1 MASYRHRTGVRTVLA
16 SVFTMMLVVV
26 SGTALR
32 LGEPGPGTQS
42 QESGTLANAV
52 TVIAVSRTDQF
63 AGAVGEASTLFV
75 GSLNGTVAKMD
86 ATTGHILGS
95 VRLPDGNSAAHL
107 TYYNGSLYVGTEWL
121 IRARDQPPF
130 HIYRIDPSTMKI
142 AAQIPMESHFANG
155 FVLAFNG
162 FLWAGDGHCTLYKID
177 PNRMLVLG
185 TIPEVAED
193 EMAFDGTHYWA
204 ECMST
209 VNVLIPG
216 AGFPV
221 PVASGSLSYPERPR
235 GFFMIDN
242 GIYTSGT
249 LDFTIYSMS
258 LAGRSVIFRSVVP
271 KGDES
276 TPTRDTVEFGGLIY
290 AYETSPRA
298 DLGQL
303 PARIYEYSRTLHLL
317 SVVTLPGPA
326 LGVDASQHSLFTLD
340 GKLYFVTESS
350 VGHIEL
356 TQGSNNSTTV
366 GSSTPTTSVSTVGP
380 NYRNDDNVP
389 RIETAA

>member
-1 MASYRHRTGVRTVLA
+1 MGPHHHRTRVRTVLA
-16 SVFTMMLVVV
+16 SAFTLMLVVV
-26 SGTALR
+26 SGTAMS
-32 LGEPGPGTQS
+32 LGEPGPATQTH
-42 QESGTLANAV
+42 ESGTLANSV

-75 GSLNGTVAKMD
+75 GSLNGTVVRMD
-86 ATTGHILGS
+86 ATTGRIVGS

-107 TYYNGSLYVGTEWL
+107 TYYNGSLYVGSEYL
-121 IRARDQPPF
+121 NGAKDQPPF
-130 HIYRIDPSTMKI
+130 HVYRIDPRIMKI
-142 AAQIPMESHFANG
+142 TGQIPMESHYANG

-177 PNRMLVLG
+177 PNRMEVLG
-185 TIPEVAED
+185 IVLGVAED
-193 EMAFDGTHYWA
+193 EMAFDGVHYWA

-209 VNVLIPG
+209 VNVLEPG
-216 AGFPV
+216 NGFPV
-221 PVASGSLSYPERPR
+221 TVASGSLSYPDRPR

-242 GIYTSGT
+242 GIYSSGT
-249 LDFTIYSMS
+249 LDFNMYSMS
-258 LAGRSVIFRSVVP
+258 IAGSSVIFRSVVP

-276 TPTRDTVEFGGLIY
+276 TPTRDTLVFGGLIY

-298 DLGQL
+298 DYGQL
-303 PARIYEYSRTLHLL
+303 QARIYEYSRTLHLL

-356 TQGSNNSTTV
+356 TQGSNNSTTIR
-366 GSSTPTTSVSTVGP
+366 SSTPTTSVSTVRR
-380 NYRNDDNVP
+380 NYRNDDSVP
-389 RIETAA
+389 RVETAV